1 MRLCT
6 GSLIAVICLTPV
18 RANAQGCTPTARPLF
33 EFQVETPATFIPDS
47 TMSPRPHQ
55 EPRGVRDP
63 NLMLVSFVVDTLGQ
77 PDLNTYK
84 VVRTSDHTLVQET
97 KAVLTK
103 WRYRPALVGHCR
115 VPQLVMTPV
124 VRKQ

>member
-1 MRLCT
+1 MRRCT
-6 GSLIAVICLTPV
+6 GGLIVVSCLTPIS
-18 RANAQGCTPTARPLF
+18 AKAQACTPPARPLF
-33 EFQVETPATFIPDS
+33 EYQVETPATFIPDS

-84 VVRTSDHTLVQET
+84 VVRTQDHSLVQET
-97 KAVLTK
+97 KAVLGK
-103 WRYRPALVGHCR
+103 WRYRPALVGQCR
-115 VPQLVMTPV
+115 VPQLVMTAV
-124 VRKQ
+124 VRK